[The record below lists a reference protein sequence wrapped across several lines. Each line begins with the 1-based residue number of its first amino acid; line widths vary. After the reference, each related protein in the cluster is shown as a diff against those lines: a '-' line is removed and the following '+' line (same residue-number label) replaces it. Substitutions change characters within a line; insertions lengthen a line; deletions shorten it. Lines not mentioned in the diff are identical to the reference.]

1 MVNPILVATG
11 KQPVACLPFVFYYGT
26 KVLRAKVVMIKVVLW

>member
-11 KQPVACLPFVFYYGT
+11 KQSELFFLNYRT
-26 KVLRAKVVMIKVVLW
+26 KVLRAKVVMIKVVLR

>member
-11 KQPVACLPFVFYYGT
+11 KQSEIFFLNYGT
-26 KVLRAKVVMIKVVLW
+26 KVLRATVVMIRVVLW